1 MLKRYFS
8 RKQELQI
15 QWEKETILILYS
27 SAAVRQ
33 HTMFTRNQR
42 GGSQRDEILRS
53 VGVLCKN
60 EVTKYILSR
69 QNPLMDWSR
78 APAASACLQPP
89 NSAKAALRYPAEA
102 LSNCKCISR
111 KCSFGACSSPEEG
124 RIRQAGVVSCPLLN
138 CCLQAKNT
146 SRMGLPL
153 PVF

>member
-1 MLKRYFS
+1 MFKWYFS
-8 RKQELQI
+8 KKQELEM
-15 QWEKETILILYS
+15 QWEKENILILYS
-27 SAAVRQ
+27 STAVRQ
-33 HTMFTRNQR
+33 QTMFTRNQR
-42 GGSQRDEILRS
+42 CGSQHDEILRS
-53 VGVLCKN
+53 VGVLSKN

-78 APAASACLQPP
+78 APSISACLQPP

-111 KCSFGACSSPEEG
+111 KYLSGACSSPKEG
-124 RIRQAGVVSCPLLN
+124 HVRKAGVLSCPLLK

-146 SRMGLPL
+146 SWMGLPL